1 MIIDTSAAVHD
12 HETSV
17 THSGDVPT
25 SLRDALTRLPKVEL
39 HVHLEGTMLPDT
51 LVELASKNGVTTA
64 GPELDPAKVYR
75 YDNLTEFLDV
85 FWFVQSVVKT
95 REDWTMLAW
104 HSAARATADET
115 TRRHLRGGFYGGD
128 KLAGSHYDEFVKNA
142 AR

>member
-51 LVELASKNGVTTA
+51 LVELARKNGVTTA
-64 GPELDPAKVYR
+64 GRELDQARVNR
-75 YDNLTEFLDV
+75 YDN
-85 FWFVQSVVKT
+85 
-95 REDWTMLAW
+95 
-104 HSAARATADET
+104 
-115 TRRHLRGGFYGGD
+115 
-128 KLAGSHYDEFVKNA
+128 
-142 AR
+142 